1 MTEESQSLA
10 SYVDGLPSKKQVGSA
25 TRVYGGWKKRC
36 TLTKELE
43 MKQSLFIHKAAF
55 CLCLLLV
62 AAPGYAQD
70 TDYTPMVGQAGK
82 DVMWVPTPETL
93 VDTML
98 NMAKV
103 TASDYVI
110 DLGSGDGRLVISAAK
125 RGATALGIEYN
136 PEMVELARR
145 TAKEEGVS
153 AKATFKKADI
163 FESDFS
169 KATVITMFLLQSL
182 NLRLRPEILN
192 MKPGTRI
199 VSNSFDMGEWEPDQ
213 TTVLE
218 NAVPDYASSGQ
229 TAYLWIVPAKVDGIW
244 KLANGQIRFVQN
256 YQNITGTLTIKEK
269 TTELTGK
276 LNGGKI
282 RFNVGDV
289 EYVGTVS
296 GNTISGT
303 YSGGVS
309 WKATR

>member
-1 MTEESQSLA
+1 
-10 SYVDGLPSKKQVGSA
+10 
-25 TRVYGGWKKRC
+25 
-36 TLTKELE
+36 
-43 MKQSLFIHKAAF
+43 MKQSHFIHKVAF
-55 CLCLLLV
+55 CLCLLL
-62 AAPGYAQD
+62 AATPGYAQK
-70 TDYTPMVGQAGK
+70 TDYKPIVGQAGK
-82 DVMWVPTPETL
+82 DVMWVPTPQTL

-136 PEMVELARR
+136 SEMVELAKHA
-145 TAKEEGVS
+145 AKEEGVS

-218 NAVPDYASSGQ
+218 SAVPDYASSGQ

-244 KLANGQIRFVQN
+244 KLADGQIRFTQDF
-256 YQNITGTLTIKEK
+256 QNITGTLTIKEK
-269 TTELTGK
+269 TTKLTGK
-276 LNGGKI
+276 LDGSNI
-282 RFNVGDV
+282 RFNAGDA

-309 WKATR
+309 WTAAR